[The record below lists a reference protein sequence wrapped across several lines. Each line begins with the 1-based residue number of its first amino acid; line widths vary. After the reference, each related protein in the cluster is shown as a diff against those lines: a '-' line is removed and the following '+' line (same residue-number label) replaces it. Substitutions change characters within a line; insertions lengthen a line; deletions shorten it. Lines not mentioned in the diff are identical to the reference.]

1 MSREIN
7 PKLVVG
13 DRVMILHME
22 GETSVPPGT
31 QGTVRK
37 VGRDPFESVDSD
49 IIMVNWDNG
58 SQLSIVSATD
68 AWKKLPKETIEEA
81 RGVDSRFEF
90 FKQNTDIFDY
100 FDWRW
105 FRNYLKLVQDSGIV
119 NMFAAHPLIYSGRE
133 HIERYYGEGR
143 EEDESM
149 EKLLDAADEAK
160 DKFISSLIDYMREKN
175 MDVDDMSK
183 VNSMANKF
191 AKGLLGAYIQF
202 YI

>member
-81 RGVDSRFEF
+81 RSVDSRFEF

-119 NMFAAHPLIYSGRE
+119 NMFAAHPFIYSGRE

-160 DKFISSLIDYMREKN
+160 DKFILNLLDYMREKN

-191 AKGLLGAYIQF
+191 AKGLLGVYMQF